1 MEKLIKEL
9 EEELLNKEM
18 TLLELDNEAERI
30 TGSENSIFDY
40 ADEIRA
46 DGSGSYYINEYDK
59 EIVIEY
65 ESVEGK
71 TDEEVQ
77 EMEAEEQFELKVKV
91 TSIWED

>member
-18 TLLELDNEAERI
+18 TLLDLDNEAERI
-30 TGSENSIFDY
+30 TDSESSIFDY
-40 ADEIRA
+40 SGEIKA
-46 DGSGSYYINEYDK
+46 EGSGSYYINEYDK

>member
-30 TGSENSIFDY
+30 TGSESSIFDY
-40 ADEIRA
+40 SGEIKA
-46 DGSGSYYINEYDK
+46 EGSGSYYINEYDK

-65 ESVEGK
+65 TAVDK
-71 TDEEVQ
+71 TEEEVNNMSGD
-77 EMEAEEQFELKVKV
+77 EKLELKVKV